1 MAYRLSYE
9 AALADIKA
17 PCCDIHAAQPLEEKL
32 AQCRVTSTDNN
43 TYAVMYRYVIETLL
57 DRHKGHGD
65 SMMQT
70 VLSPND
76 IALIEKALNSYP
88 TDEDFKIEDWQ

>member
-1 MAYRLSYE
+1 MAYRL
-9 AALADIKA
+9 
-17 PCCDIHAAQPLEEKL
+17 
-32 AQCRVTSTDNN
+32 
-43 TYAVMYRYVIETLL
+43 RYVIETLL
-57 DRHKGHGD
+57 DRHKGNGD